1 MHGVGSVWV
10 KEAFNLFGHD
20 PFTPVI
26 SQNDPDPEFKTVSF
40 PNPEENGVR
49 LLYLFFIFVER

>member
-10 KEAFNLFGHD
+10 KEAFSLFGHD

-49 LLYLFFIFVER
+49 LLQLFLFLC